1 MLELS
6 NSVTRDTMA
15 PEGISIMCTH
25 HHLALPQTP
34 QQSFATTF
42 ACTYHIVIAAF
53 WDLLRAGAVQRAR
66 ALAPPP
72 IPNAPLTSSAAH
84 PSPHPTPCDMS
95 FSVCPNSSPSPC
107 TVPQPQQHPLAA
119 GNRLLFSN

>member
-34 QQSFATTF
+34 NNKRLQQHLHAPQ
-42 ACTYHIVIAAF
+42 HLVIAAF
-53 WDLLRAGAVQRAR
+53 WDLLCAGAVQRAR

-72 IPNAPLTSSAAH
+72 IPNAPTDELGC
-84 PSPHPTPCDMS
+84 SPL
-95 FSVCPNSSPSPC
+95 SP
-107 TVPQPQQHPLAA
+107 PQTL
-119 GNRLLFSN
+119 

>member
-1 MLELS
+1 MLGLS

-34 QQSFATTF
+34 NNKRLQQHLHAP
-42 ACTYHIVIAAF
+42 YHIVIAAF
-53 WDLLRAGAVQRAR
+53 WDLLCAGAVQRAR

-84 PSPHPTPCDMS
+84 PSPHPTPCD
-95 FSVCPNSSPSPC
+95 CD
-107 TVPQPQQHPLAA
+107 
-119 GNRLLFSN
+119 